1 MTASAKPTA
10 SSRPDNSPAQA
21 RARSAT
27 YRARKIHRWL
37 GLIIGIQFVLWTIG
51 GLYFSWTDLDDV
63 HGDHLIR
70 PAPRIAPDVRVVS
83 PSDVVLSLRERQSVD
98 SVLSAELV
106 NVLGQ
111 PTWRV
116 AYLSDG
122 QRRTQLADARA
133 GTLRA
138 PLDSAA
144 AVATARAAY
153 TGQGPITAVE
163 YLTAEQVGKHHE
175 YREMPLPAWAV
186 RFGDA
191 ESATAY
197 VAAELGHVVRIRND
211 KWRAF
216 DFLWM
221 LHTMDYQG
229 RDNFNNLALGA
240 PAGTAARGWRVVG
253 GGGLSAGV
261 VRREPRAR
269 RGSAPPPAGGRAA
282 RRDAGRCAGRAGR
295 G

>member
-1 MTASAKPTA
+1 MSLRAMEASPLPSASAPA
-10 SSRPDNSPAQA
+10 PNRP
-21 RARSAT
+21 RSLT

-37 GLIIGIQFVLWTIG
+37 GLIIGIQFVLWTVG

-70 PAPRIAPDVRVVS
+70 PAPRIAADARVVS
-83 PSDVVLSLRERQSVD
+83 PTDVLTTLRGRQLVD
-98 SVLSAELV
+98 SIVSTELI

-122 QRRTQLADARA
+122 TRRTQLADARA

-138 PLDSAA
+138 PLDSAE

-153 TGQGPITAVE
+153 AGQGAITAVE
-163 YLTAEQVGKHHE
+163 YLTAQQVGRHHE

-186 RFGDA
+186 RFGDD
-191 ESATAY
+191 EGATAY

-211 KWRAF
+211 TWRVF

-221 LHTMDYQG
+221 LHTMDYEG
-229 RDNFNNLALGA
+229 RDNFNNLALRAFSVFGLLTVLSGFVLFVLTSRWARRATA
-240 PAGTAARGWRVVG
+240 PAGHRNRELAVG
-253 GGGLSAGV
+253 
-261 VRREPRAR
+261 
-269 RGSAPPPAGGRAA
+269 
-282 RRDAGRCAGRAGR
+282 D
-295 G
+295 